1 MMSSSP
7 DLATRLRETAV
18 STAERKVAAALAENF
33 PSSAVGTVETLATR
47 AGVSGPTVLR
57 YLAKLGFPR
66 FAAFQAAVLEE
77 IERQLGSPLQQLNEE
92 AGRETEGGHIYR
104 NTLLMQSEALRKA
117 ANQVVPA
124 EFDSI
129 VELLANPKLRIKA
142 LGGRYS
148 RNLAERLVM
157 QMSQVRKGVVLLRQE
172 VGFAYDALADI
183 GPRDLL
189 IIFDYRRYQ
198 NELLHFARGASDA
211 GARIVLMT
219 DPWRSPIAQYAQA
232 VLTAPDDTL
241 SPFGSRV
248 VPTAQVEALVAAVVE
263 RDRDAARARLSRM
276 EALRA
281 RPGTDDTEVAND

>member
-1 MMSSSP
+1 M
-7 DLATRLRETAV
+7 
-18 STAERKVAAALAENF
+18 AAALAENF

-157 QMSQVRKGVVLLRQE
+157 QMSQVREGVVLLRQE

-183 GPRDLL
+183 GTRDLL

-198 NELLHFARGASDA
+198 KELLQFARGASDA

-219 DPWRSPIAQYAQA
+219 DPWRSPIAQHAQA

-248 VPTAQVEALVAAVVE
+248 VPTAQIEALVAAVVE

-281 RPGTDDTEVAND
+281 RPGKDDTEVAND